1 MGVSP
6 MARALTVVVHGVPG
20 PQGSKR
26 HLGGGRLVESS
37 AKVGPWRAV
46 VTAAAVEAVRTSI
59 GWDLGRLDPVEV
71 AVVFTLTRPASH
83 YRTGKRRAELRETAP
98 VDPVGRP
105 DLDKLIRSTLDALT
119 DAGALVD
126 DARVVELRAVKCY
139 PGGHLDALDTPGAVI
154 TLRALS

>member
-1 MGVSP
+1 V
-6 MARALTVVVHGVPG
+6 RLVIEVHGIPA

-26 HLGGGRLVESS
+26 HVGGGVMVESS
-37 AKVGPWRAV
+37 AKVKPWR
-46 VTAAAVEAVRTSI
+46 EAVRATTLDTLARSVEDNA
-59 GWDLGRLDPVEV
+59 GNLWTPGRLDPVELD
-71 AVVFTLTRPASH
+71 AVFTLARPASH
-83 YRTGKRRAELRETAP
+83 YRTGKRADQIKPTAP

-126 DARVVELRAVKCY
+126 DARVVSVRAVKAY

-154 TLRALS
+154 TLWTG